1 MIMKKVAI
9 VLISILLLCLL
20 CACNPTPPEHTTYTV
35 TFDSQGGSAVESQT
49 IIEGNPVKRP
59 STPTREGYFLNGW
72 YTSSATSKDT
82 EWHFDTDRVT
92 KDMTLYAGWTVVTS
106 QEVTSSLV
114 LVKEGNAY
122 TVTDMEG
129 EETVVVIP
137 AEHDGL
143 PVTKIQGE
151 YGTGAFARKAI
162 TSVTIP
168 DSIEEIGQNSF
179 NNCNALTTINI
190 STTSQLK
197 KIGNNAFSGNSSLKE
212 IYLPV
217 GMTDLGNSVF
227 NNCGAIERFIVADGN
242 TAYSSLN
249 DHLVEKSTSTL
260 IRGAN
265 NEVIPDGVEI
275 IASAAFRKSTVTML
289 NIPNSVLKIE
299 NYVIQDSAV
308 EEIIFRGTEQE
319 WQAIEKAKLWN
330 MGKTDMS
337 VKFEPKQEEITKMY
351 ITIYGNKLE
360 VTLENNSSVKALVE
374 LLKQGNI
381 TYTADDYGGFEKVGS
396 IGHSLP
402 TNNSQ
407 ITTEAGDVVLYQG
420 SQICIMVGSNSWS
433 YTRIGKINGYS
444 TLELKN
450 LIGTGKGSAKV
461 MLSLN

>member
-1 MIMKKVAI
+1 MKKTAI
-9 VLISILLLCLL
+9 FVLFIIVLCLL
-20 CACNPTPPEHTTYTV
+20 CACNPTEPTHTTYTV
-35 TFDSQGGSAVESQT
+35 TFDSQGGSAVDSQT
-49 IIEGNPVKRP
+49 IIDGNPVKRP
-59 STPTREGYFLNGW
+59 QTPTREGYFLNGW
-72 YTSSATSKDT
+72 YTSSATTADT

-92 KDMTLYAGWTVVTS
+92 KDMTLYAGWTVETS
-106 QEVTSSLV
+106 QEATSSLV
-114 LVKEGNAY
+114 FVKEGNAY

-129 EETVVVIP
+129 EETVVIIP
-137 AEHDGL
+137 SEYNGL
-143 PVTKIQGE
+143 AVTKIQGA

-179 NNCNALTTINI
+179 NNCGALTTVNI
-190 STTSQLK
+190 STASRLK

-217 GMTDLGNSVF
+217 GMTDLGDSVF
-227 NNCGAIERFIVADGN
+227 NNCGAIARFIVSDGN
-242 TAYSSLN
+242 TAYISPN
-249 DHLVEKSTSTL
+249 GHLVERATNTL

-265 NEVIPDGVEI
+265 NSEIPDGVKV
-275 IASAAFRKSTVTML
+275 IASAAFRKSAITKL
-289 NIPNSVLKIE
+289 EIPNSVQSIE
-299 NYVIQDSAV
+299 NYIIQDSAV
-308 EEIIFRGTEQE
+308 EEIIYRGTEQD
-319 WQAIEKAKLWN
+319 WQAIAKAKLWN
-330 MGKTDMS
+330 VGKTDVS

-374 LLKQGNI
+374 LLKQRDI

-407 ITTEAGDVVLYQG
+407 ITTEAGDVILYQG

-433 YTRIGKINGYS
+433 YTRIGKIKGYS
-444 TLELKN
+444 VSELKN
-450 LIGTGKGSAKV
+450 LVGSGKGSTEV
-461 MLSLN
+461 TLSLN

>member
-1 MIMKKVAI
+1 MKKTAMFILFII
-9 VLISILLLCLL
+9 VFCFL
-20 CACNPTPPEHTTYTV
+20 CACNPTESTHTMYTV

-49 IIEGNPVKRP
+49 VIEGNPVKRP
-59 STPTREGYFLNGW
+59 QTPTRKGYFLNGW
-72 YTSSATSKDT
+72 YTSSATTADT
-82 EWHFDTDRVT
+82 EWHFDTDRVNS
-92 KDMTLYAGWTVVTS
+92 DMILYAGWTVETS

-114 LVKEGNAY
+114 FVQEGNAY

-129 EETVVVIP
+129 EETAVVIP
-137 AEHDGL
+137 AEYDGL

-179 NNCNALTTINI
+179 NNCSALTTVNI
-190 STTSQLK
+190 STTSHLK

-217 GMTDLGNSVF
+217 GLTDLGDSAF
-227 NNCGAIERFIVADGN
+227 DNCGAIERFIVADGN
-242 TAYSSLN
+242 TAYSSPN
-249 DHLVEKSTSTL
+249 GHLVEKVTNTL

-265 NEVIPDGVEI
+265 IVEIPDGVEI
-275 IASAAFRKSTVTML
+275 IASAAFRKSTVTKL
-289 NIPNSVLKIE
+289 EIPNSVQSIE
-299 NYVIQDSAV
+299 NYIIQDSAV
-308 EEIIFRGTEQE
+308 EEIIYRGTEQD

-330 MGKTDMS
+330 MGKTEIT
-337 VKFEPKQEEITKMY
+337 VQFEPEQEEITKMY

-374 LLKQGNI
+374 LLKQGDI
-381 TYTADDYGGFEKVGS
+381 TYTADDYGGFEKVGN

-407 ITTEAGDVVLYQG
+407 ITTEAGDVILYQG

-444 TLELKN
+444 TAQLKN
-450 LIGTGKGSAKV
+450 LVGTGIGSTEV
-461 MLSLN
+461 TLSLN